1 MAPRGKKRQ
10 AVQVYAVVL
19 GLPLLLAGCAAPPA
33 VMIASLAFDT
43 AVFASTGK
51 TPGAH
56 VLSAVVQRDCGLQHL
71 VTEGGLCGP
80 TQLVGGTLGDGRQE
94 ASVDSYSIDLL
105 ALN

>member
-1 MAPRGKKRQ
+1 MVRRGKKRHGVP
-10 AVQVYAVVL
+10 AALVVL
-19 GLPLLLAGCAAPPA
+19 ALPLFLASCAAPPA
-33 VMIASLAFDT
+33 VMIASFAFDT

-56 VLSAVVQRDCGLQHL
+56 VLSAVVQRDCGLSHL

-80 TQLVGGTLGDGRQE
+80 ATVIGGSLGDGRQE
-94 ASVDSYSIDLL
+94 ASADPYSIDLL